1 MDLLP
6 AYRELI
12 VSPDR
17 LADCAQ
23 AGTVAE
29 LLQLLRRF
37 WPQAP
42 MQDGALIAELNRCNR
57 QVLDLDPAA
66 LAGRWFP
73 AGYEP
78 RTRGL
83 AWCLPVGHATE
94 PFQDQYLSRC
104 LQACVFNQLIRP
116 RTAVAPLLAGAAA
129 ITAPVPAGFIFH
141 LSRCGSTLVSGCLA
155 ELDDTSV
162 LSESPLLTGL
172 LLDPSLTDPQ
182 KRHALPQLIALQAA
196 PFRGRDRIVV
206 KWNAWDLFA
215 WPLIRAACPGV
226 PRLLLFRDP
235 EEILASH
242 AQAAGRHMAGDPSLA
257 QLDPVFG
264 PVPDGDLLD
273 LRLRVLGALMD
284 TMSRLAPEPGAL
296 AIDYACLDTPMLK
309 AVCRHFGLSP
319 DAVAVERMVQ
329 RAGRHS
335 KQTDQA
341 FAPDGE
347 RKRRVFDA
355 DQQQRIHRV
364 LAPRHRALH
373 GVMRD
378 TPYAGN
384 PGA

>member
-6 AYRELI
+6 AYRELMI
-12 VSPDR
+12 SPDR
-17 LADCAQ
+17 LAACAQ
-23 AGTVAE
+23 AATVGE
-29 LLQLLRRF
+29 LLQSLRRL

-42 MQDGALIAELNRCNR
+42 VDDGALVAELNRCNR

-78 RTRGL
+78 RTRSL

-104 LQACVFNQLIRP
+104 LRTRVFNQLIRP
-116 RTAVAPLLAGAAA
+116 RTAIAPLLAGAAVIA
-129 ITAPVPAGFIFH
+129 APAPAGFIFH

-162 LSESPLLTGL
+162 LSESPLLTEL
-172 LLDPSLTDPQ
+172 VLDDSLSYAQ
-182 KRHALPQLIALQAA
+182 KKHALPQLIALQAA
-196 PFRGRDRIVV
+196 PFPGRDRIIV

-215 WPLIRAACPGV
+215 WPLIGAACPGV

-242 AQAAGRHMAGDPSLA
+242 AMSAGRHMVGDPSLA
-257 QLDPVFG
+257 RVDPVFE
-264 PVPDGDLLD
+264 PARDSDLLD
-273 LRLRVLGALMD
+273 LRIRVLGRLMD
-284 TMSRLAPEPGAL
+284 AMARLAAEPGAM
-296 AIDYACLDTPMLK
+296 AIDYARLEVPMLE

-319 DAVAVERMVQ
+319 GAVAVERLAR

-335 KQTDQA
+335 KQTDQP
-341 FAPDGE
+341 FAADGE
-347 RKRRVFDA
+347 RKRQCFDA
-355 DQQQRIHRV
+355 GQRQRIHRA
-364 LAPRHRALH
+364 LEPRLRAL
-373 GVMRD
+373 RE
-378 TPYAGN
+378 TPHAGD
-384 PGA
+384 PEA

>member
-12 VSPDR
+12 SSPER
-17 LADCAQ
+17 LAACAQ

-29 LLQLLRRF
+29 LLQSLRRL

-42 MQDGALIAELNRCNR
+42 VDDNSLIAELNRCNQ

-78 RTRGL
+78 RTRSL

-104 LQACVFNQLIRP
+104 LRARVFNQLIRP
-116 RTAVAPLLAGAAA
+116 RTAVAPLLAGATVVAGPA
-129 ITAPVPAGFIFH
+129 PAGFIFH

-162 LSESPLLTGL
+162 LSESPLLTEL
-172 LLDPSLTDPQ
+172 LLDPALRDEQ

-196 PFRGRDRIVV
+196 PFPGRGRVVV

-215 WPLIRAACPGV
+215 WPLIRAVFPGV

-242 AQAAGRHMAGDPSLA
+242 ALSAGRHMAGDPSLA
-257 QLDPVFG
+257 PLDPVFEAALG
-264 PVPDGDLLD
+264 DDLLE
-273 LRLRVLGALMD
+273 RRIRVLGGLMD
-284 TMSRLAPEPGAL
+284 TMSRLAAEPGAL
-296 AIDYACLDTPMLK
+296 PIDYARLELRGLE
-309 AVCRHFGLSP
+309 AICRHFGLSP
-319 DAVAVERMVQ
+319 DTGALERLAR

-335 KQTDQA
+335 KQTDQP
-341 FAPDGE
+341 FAADGE
-347 RKRRVFDA
+347 RKRRCFDA
-355 DQQQRIHRV
+355 GQRQRIHRA
-364 LAPRHRALH
+364 LEPRHRALR
-373 GVMRD
+373 GSSRE
-378 TPYAGN
+378 TPHAGD
-384 PGA
+384 PEA

>member
-6 AYRELI
+6 AYRELL

-17 LADCAQ
+17 LDACAS
-23 AGTVAE
+23 ATTVAE
-29 LLQLLRRF
+29 LLHSLRGL

-42 MQDGALIAELNRCNR
+42 MDDGALIAELDRCNR
-57 QVLDLDPAA
+57 QVLELDPAA

-73 AGYEP
+73 ADYQA
-78 RTRGL
+78 RTRSL
-83 AWCLPVGHATE
+83 DWCLPVGHATE

-104 LQACVFNQLIRP
+104 LRGRVFNQLIRP
-116 RTAVAPLLAGAAA
+116 RTAIAPLLAGATVVAGSA
-129 ITAPVPAGFIFH
+129 PAGFIFH

-172 LLDPSLTDPQ
+172 LLDASLSDAQ
-182 KRHALPQLIALQAA
+182 KQHALPRLIGLQAA
-196 PFRGRDRIVV
+196 PFLDRQRIVV

-215 WPLIRAACPGV
+215 WPLIGAACPGV

-242 AQAAGRHMAGDPSLA
+242 AVSAGRHMVGDPSLA
-257 QLDPVFG
+257 CVDPVFE
-264 PVPDGDLLD
+264 PAPDSDLLD
-273 LRLRVLGALMD
+273 LRIRVLAALMD
-284 TMSRLAPEPGAL
+284 TMSRLAAETGAL
-296 AIDYACLDTPMLK
+296 PIDYARLDLRGLE
-309 AVCRHFGLSP
+309 AICRHFGLSP
-319 DAVAVERMVQ
+319 DTGALERLAR

-341 FAPDGE
+341 FAADGE

-355 DQQQRIHRV
+355 DQRQRIHRA

-373 GVMRD
+373 GVMRER
-378 TPYAGN
+378 PHAGD